1 MSKKTKYALIIGAAA
16 AVVSAVVLLAL
27 YWDKLTAKFCCCND
41 YLEDD
46 DLDVLSDEFADF
58 ADVAEG

>member
-1 MSKKTKYALIIGAAA
+1 MNKKTKYALFIGAAA
-16 AVVSAVVLLAL
+16 AVVSAVVLLVL
-27 YWDKLTAKFCCCND
+27 YWDKLTAKFCCKD